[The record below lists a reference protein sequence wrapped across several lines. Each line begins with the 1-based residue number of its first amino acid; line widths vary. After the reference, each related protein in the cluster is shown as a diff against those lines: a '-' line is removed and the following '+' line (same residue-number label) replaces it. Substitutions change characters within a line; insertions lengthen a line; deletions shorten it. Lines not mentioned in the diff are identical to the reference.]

1 MNEHLKQ
8 HYIFLVVFMVV
19 LCLLSIS
26 LTVWA
31 VRGAETIHA
40 VQTYE
45 EIDKIKKVYL
55 KDTVRNMI
63 RNIERLRDF
72 HRASAELFRNQLA
85 EDLRRLQAQNPAR
98 FAEYALEAFKRR
110 QFPEAVELSFEEP
123 GSGRI
128 LYRTAGFGKTAA
140 VSAAREYGF
149 GAYRLRAAVNDAWVD
164 DRTKT
169 SAAPIIRE
177 QKYENGGYLWVNE
190 VLNWS
195 GGDNYAIRR
204 VHPNLVDTEGLFLST
219 NTQDVRGSFPYL
231 RELEGVRDSGEV
243 YFTYFFKRPD
253 NDRIAEK
260 LTYATLYKDF
270 NWIIAMGVYLEDVQ
284 TYIDA
289 AEDSSRTLTA
299 RVVAVT
305 VASLCA
311 LFAAALLIL
320 SRMEKRYL
328 AKSSRDILAESNTD
342 PLTGAFNR
350 RIGDR
355 YLADS
360 FNKYGHGTESSSLL
374 LFDLDDFKVV
384 NDRFGHKV
392 GDLVLKAVVG
402 RVAQNMRSSDHLI
415 RWGGEEFL
423 VISYGIRPD
432 GIEPFGEK
440 LRAAI
445 ETLSIPVDETDTARR
460 SIRVTASFGVAW
472 FLPGDESPEVA
483 LLRADRA
490 LYRAKA
496 AGKNRV
502 RVQEPV

>member
-1 MNEHLKQ
+1 MNEHLKR
-8 HYIFLVVFMVV
+8 HYLFLVVFMAV
-19 LCLLSIS
+19 LCLLSIF

-31 VRGAETIHA
+31 VRGAEAIHA
-40 VQTYE
+40 TQTYE

-72 HRASAELFRNQLA
+72 HRASAEIFRNQLA
-85 EDLRRLQAQNPAR
+85 AELRSLQAQNPDR
-98 FAEYALEAFKRR
+98 FAEHALEAFERR
-110 QFPEAVELSFEEP
+110 QFPEALYLSFEET

-128 LYRTAGFGKTAA
+128 LYRTAGFAEA
-140 VSAAREYGF
+140 LSPAREYGF
-149 GAYRLRAAVNDAWVD
+149 GAYRLRAAVNYAWVD

-190 VLNWS
+190 VVNWN
-195 GGDNYAIRR
+195 GGDNYAVRR
-204 VHPNLVDTEGLFLST
+204 VHPNLVDTEGSYLST
-219 NTQDVRGSFPYL
+219 NTQDVRGNFPYL

-289 AEDSSRTLTA
+289 AEESSRKLTA

-320 SRMEKRYL
+320 SRMEKSYL
-328 AKSSRDILAESNTD
+328 SKTSRDILAESNTD

-360 FNKYGHGTESSSLL
+360 FNRYGHGTESSSLL

-384 NDRFGHKV
+384 NDRFGHKA
-392 GDLVLKAVVG
+392 GDSVLKAVVC
-402 RVAQNMRSSDHLI
+402 RVMQNMRSSDHLV

-423 VISYGIRPD
+423 VVCYGIRPD
-432 GIEPFGEK
+432 DIGPFGEK

-445 ETLSIPVDETDTARR
+445 ETLAIPVDETDEDRR
-460 SIRVTASFGVAW
+460 SIRVTASFGVSW
-472 FLPGDESPEVA
+472 FLPGDEGPEAA

-502 RVQEPV
+502 RVQGSE